1 MPTFYVLK
9 HCIFVVIF
17 VCFYVTFRRREA
29 KLLGHSSYA
38 DYAMQTKMAGSV
50 DNILDMLDHLL
61 HKGEQEKKA
70 IDLNALYWL

>member
-1 MPTFYVLK
+1 
-9 HCIFVVIF
+9 
-17 VCFYVTFRRREA
+17 
-29 KLLGHSSYA
+29 
-38 DYAMQTKMAGSV
+38 MQTKMAGSV